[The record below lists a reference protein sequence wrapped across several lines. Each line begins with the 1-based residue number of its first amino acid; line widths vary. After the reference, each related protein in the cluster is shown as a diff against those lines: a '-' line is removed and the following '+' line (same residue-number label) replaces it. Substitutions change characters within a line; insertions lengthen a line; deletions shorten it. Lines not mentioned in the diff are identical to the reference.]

1 MKPKWLSAVVLLVV
15 TGVCGL
21 FAWFSKKDQD
31 EIDEEMAIRRQGL
44 KHPTMDQ
51 SFAHDMAPVQ
61 AFRDGG
67 AV

>member
-1 MKPKWLSAVVLLVV
+1 MKRLAALILAAVV
-15 TGVCGL
+15 GVCG
-21 FAWFSKKDQD
+21 FFVWFKQKDQD
-31 EIDEEMAIRRQGL
+31 EIDEEMALRRQGL
-44 KHPTMDQ
+44 KRSTMDQ